1 MAIMV
6 TVTLRGVPADAF
18 EDVNAELDA
27 RRDPPVGLYV
37 HFVHAVGDDCV
48 RIVDVWES
56 EAAHDAYD
64 EPRDPPAVL
73 AKTLARRGLP
83 PPELVSREVIGI
95 QALIT
100 GRVDYETAW
109 TTRPRPPRGA

>member
-18 EDVNAELDA
+18 DDVNAELDA
-27 RRDPPVGLYV
+27 LHDPPIGLFV
-37 HFVHAVGDDCV
+37 HFVHAVDEDCV

-56 EAAHDAYD
+56 VAAHDAYD

-73 AKTLARRGLP
+73 TRVLMRRGLP
-83 PPELVSREVIGI
+83 RPELVAREVVDIH
-95 QALIT
+95 ALIT
-100 GRVDYETAW
+100 GRA
-109 TTRPRPPRGA
+109 A

>member
-6 TVTLRGVPADAF
+6 TVTLRGVPVDAF
-18 EDVNAELDA
+18 DEVNAELDPVG
-27 RRDPPVGLYV
+27 DPPVGLYV
-37 HFVHAVGDDCV
+37 HLVHAVDEDCV

-73 AKTLARRGLP
+73 ARVLARRGLAR
-83 PPELVSREVIGI
+83 PELVGREVVEVH
-95 QALIT
+95 ALVT
-100 GRVDYETAW
+100 GRTA
-109 TTRPRPPRGA
+109 

>member
-18 EDVNAELDA
+18 EEVNTELDA
-27 RRDPPVGLYV
+27 VGDPPIGLFV
-37 HFVHAVGDDCV
+37 HFVHAVGEDCV

-73 AKTLARRGLP
+73 AKVLARRGLP
-83 PPELVSREVIGI
+83 RPELLGREVVDVT
-95 QALIT
+95 ALIT
-100 GRVDYETAW
+100 GRV
-109 TTRPRPPRGA
+109 G